1 MRKTESKNQG
11 ETFIDSF
18 VEDRTLVVLV
28 HWLYSSHRKCS
39 ELYINFGV
47 IWHFEL
53 SCSYLVDNWKCWNLT
68 LVKCTYT
75 VSGKKRPP

>member
-28 HWLYSSHRKCS
+28 HWLYTVHIGNVQSF
-39 ELYINFGV
+39 I
-47 IWHFEL
+47 
-53 SCSYLVDNWKCWNLT
+53 LT
-68 LVKCTYT
+68 LVL
-75 VSGKKRPP
+75 SGTSSCLFLI